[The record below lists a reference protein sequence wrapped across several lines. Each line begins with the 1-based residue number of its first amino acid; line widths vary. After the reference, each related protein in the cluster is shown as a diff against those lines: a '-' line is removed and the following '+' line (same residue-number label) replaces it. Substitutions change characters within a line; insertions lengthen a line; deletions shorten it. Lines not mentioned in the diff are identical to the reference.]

1 MNHFNRDY
9 MKQIYYILLTI
20 LLSSCNYHHGY
31 IDGDVK
37 IFKGSK
43 VFDLAKWVKIGYVP
57 KIESILENQELD
69 INELSPI
76 GRWSVLQLAVFDN
89 SPRVVA
95 CLMKYGA
102 DPFLPTC
109 SANTPFDIAIMN
121 CKTACLSEMI
131 KYGRID
137 TIPETCAISALICAY
152 KNCDKAMTLLKQK
165 GVQKKDPG
173 FVVYDALVYR
183 RTPIYDEKKLDSI
196 ELMELGLTFDD
207 SLPIRRPDLVL
218 SENHK
223 GKTISQII
231 REEDIQLTK
240 EEVRYLQIKKGVDV
254 MHEMQ

>member
-1 MNHFNRDY
+1 MRL
-9 MKQIYYILLTI
+9 IYYIFLTI

-76 GRWSVLQLAVFDN
+76 GRWSVLDLAVFDN

-102 DPFLPTC
+102 DPFLETGRSSPLC
-109 SANTPFDIAIMN
+109 NVIQN
-121 CKTACLSEMI
+121 CRVECLSEMI
-131 KYGRID
+131 EYGRFD
-137 TIPETCAISALICAY
+137 TIPENMAIMALFWAY
-152 KNCDKAMTLLKQK
+152 SNCKGTIDILKQA
-165 GVQKKDPG
+165 GVMKREPG
-173 FVVYDALVYR
+173 KVVYNSLVDNMWLG
-183 RTPIYDEKKLDSI
+183 PGEKMSGDPI

-207 SLPIRRPDLVL
+207 SLPIRRPELI
-218 SENHK
+218 SKENHK